1 MAIESSLSLLLF
13 PSNISTKDEANPNQS
28 SRQYIGQKFSSQT
41 TVGTK
46 DEANHIVIYVIIDIL
61 AVLYCFVYCKSECRD
76 QIIQQKI
83 SLFRLSCLSRI
94 RPHLQCAQVVKHCEG
109 QPTSKKKR
117 KEKSFTYSK
126 TYFTM
131 PRKNRTS
138 HGAQYA
144 LIAHPAE
151 LELTATAVMNNSLV

>member
-1 MAIESSLSLLLF
+1 
-13 PSNISTKDEANPNQS
+13 
-28 SRQYIGQKFSSQT
+28 
-41 TVGTK
+41 
-46 DEANHIVIYVIIDIL
+46 
-61 AVLYCFVYCKSECRD
+61 
-76 QIIQQKI
+76 
-83 SLFRLSCLSRI
+83 
-94 RPHLQCAQVVKHCEG
+94 LQCAQVVKHCEW

-144 LIAHPAE
+144 LIAHHAE
-151 LELTATAVMNNSLV
+151 LELTATAVMNNSLVKVKPCIQNILIMHKYTSIQIALNPLMHELYGKYVYSLL